1 MNTLVLEEQGEQAVP
16 VDVYQR
22 LSDNRILFI
31 DSYIDEKTAV
41 DITASLLLKD
51 FEDPVNKISIFINSY
66 GGDIRSVFTIY
77 DMMKIM
83 RAPIET
89 VCMGAAMSEAVLLL
103 AAGCEGMRYATQH
116 AMICPNQLMYGGSHQ
131 SDLTDAKITLDQIVL
146 DNKKF
151 VDSLSKCIKKTPKE
165 IMSDFD
171 RRQYFS
177 AKQALQYGLID
188 GIVKVKK

>member
-1 MNTLVLEEQGEQAVP
+1 MNTLVLETHGEQEVP

-31 DSYIDEKTAV
+31 DSYIDDKMAIDV
-41 DITASLLLKD
+41 IASLLLKD
-51 FEDPVNKISIFINSY
+51 IEDPINKISIFINSY

-77 DMMKIM
+77 DMMKM
-83 RAPIET
+83 ARAPIEV
-89 VCMGAAMSEAVLLL
+89 VCMGAVMSESVLLL
-103 AAGCEGMRYATQH
+103 AAGTAGMRYATQN
-116 AMICPNQLMYGGSHQ
+116 AMICPNQLMYGGSNH

-151 VDSLSKCIKKTPKE
+151 VEALSKCIKKPVKE
-165 IMSDFD
+165 IMTNLD

-177 AKQALQYGLID
+177 PKQALQYGIID